1 MKKLKTFDSSY
12 FIGKCFFEEDDGT
25 RNYLVF
31 QSMCRYFK
39 GIASVGNGNCIYY
52 CQSKG
57 LSDGKINFIKT
68 SNHSITPN
76 LSYYDTKARVAFN
89 ESFLKQDSV
98 TFDLRKIVSIYIAYE
113 ISKSINISD
122 YPTLENCLFGAISLT
137 KNPDIDKYKYSG
149 FGIGFDRHE
158 SVSSPGVGVGRN
170 VIIFEVDMSSSRK
183 IDNRKKDILILVKT
197 QHRDQNIH

>member
-31 QSMCRYFK
+31 QPMCRYFK
-39 GIASVGNGNCIYY
+39 GIASVGNGNYIYY

-98 TFDLRKIVSIYIAYE
+98 TFDLGKIVNIYIVYE

-122 YPTLENCLFGAISLT
+122 YRTLENCLFGAISLT
-137 KNPDIDKYKYSG
+137 KNPDIDKYKHSG

-197 QHRDQNIH
+197 QHRDQNIQ